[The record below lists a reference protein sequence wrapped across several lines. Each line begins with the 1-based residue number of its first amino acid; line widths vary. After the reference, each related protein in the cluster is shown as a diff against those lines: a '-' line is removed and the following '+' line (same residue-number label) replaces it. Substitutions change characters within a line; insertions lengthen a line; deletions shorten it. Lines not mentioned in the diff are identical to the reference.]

1 MNYINL
7 WYNRNMNVL
16 KIIRNY
22 FFYCGLEKDEYN
34 VLKKDAYVSNFV
46 IWRVMHIFMAAVFF
60 ALYVTSHLNHLLVIN
75 QYVYLF
81 GLLYSALT
89 IPFFYIMKKDS
100 IVPQFII
107 YLSITLLFMFGCFI
121 SQNNRTVPATT
132 FIALLLITPM
142 FMIDKPFWMALEL
155 CGASTI
161 FILWMHGIKEYD
173 TWMTDLINA
182 TIFTVVGIFLNIIA
196 NSIRI
201 KEFVLTREINIQK
214 DIDDLTGLKN
224 KGALTRE
231 INEFLANPM
240 TDKGIMFMLDVDH
253 FKAINDTYG
262 HDIGDRV
269 ISQFGIFL
277 GRKFV
282 NNEITGRFGGDEFIL
297 FIKDTDNLDA
307 VQNIADEVIAGAAE
321 YVTLPDETKKISISI
336 GVALYKGQETNYSEI
351 FKKADTAL
359 YKAKVDK
366 SKKFCVYE

>member
-1 MNYINL
+1 
-7 WYNRNMNVL
+7 MNVL

-34 VLKKDAYVSNFV
+34 TLKKDAYVSNFV

-60 ALYVTSHLNHLLVIN
+60 ALYVTSHINHLLVVN
-75 QYVYLF
+75 QRVYLF
-81 GLLYSALT
+81 GLLYSAVA
-89 IPFFYIMKKDS
+89 IPIFYILKKDS

-107 YLSITLLFMFGCFI
+107 YLSITLLFIFGCFI
-121 SQNNRTVPATT
+121 SQNNKEIPATT

-142 FMIDKPFWMALEL
+142 FMIDKPFWMTIEL
-155 CGASTI
+155 CAVSTI
-161 FILWMHGIKEYD
+161 FVLWMHGIKEYD

-182 TIFTVVGIFLNIIA
+182 SIFTVVGIFLNIIA

-231 INEFLANPM
+231 INEFLTNPM

-269 ISQFGIFL
+269 ISQFGVFL

-307 VQNIADEVIAGAAE
+307 VQNIADEIIAGAEE
-321 YVTLPDETKKISISI
+321 YVTLPDENKKIGVSI
-336 GVALYKGQETNYSEI
+336 GVAIYKGQETNYSEI
-351 FKKADTAL
+351 FKKADLAL
-359 YKAKVDK
+359 YKAKADK
-366 SKKFCVYE
+366 SKKFCVFE